1 MMYSRDSATDR
12 RVLGQGHI
20 LEALAD
26 DDVVLAGTLAH
37 LGQRFA
43 LSPDDLRACLRDL
56 VRAGW
61 VAVQTRPFGHVT
73 VRLERRAHQDAA
85 TSRAFAERRRWQDA
99 WPL

>member
-1 MMYSRDSATDR
+1 MYSRDSATDR

-26 DDVVLAGTLAH
+26 DGVVLAGTLAH
-37 LGQRFA
+37 LGQRFE

-61 VAVQTRPFGHVT
+61 IAVQTQPFGRVI
-73 VRLERRAHQDAA
+73 VRLERRSHAA
-85 TSRAFAERRRWQDA
+85 SAEGSPATERRRWQDA
-99 WPL
+99 WSL